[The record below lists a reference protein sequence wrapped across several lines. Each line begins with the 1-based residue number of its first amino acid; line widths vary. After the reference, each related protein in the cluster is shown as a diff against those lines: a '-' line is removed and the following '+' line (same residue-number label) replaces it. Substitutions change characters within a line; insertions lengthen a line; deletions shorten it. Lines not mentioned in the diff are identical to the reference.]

1 MAHKSAIRAAGL
13 KTIGKGRNGI
23 ASAESHA
30 KREDPVAQSRVVRPS
45 DPLAW
50 SKASGLTVQKVLEK
64 GQPPQDVV
72 CSPLDYVEAF
82 KAHKRKMGAGER
94 KGADL
99 GMEFKAIVSPDWL
112 AETGD
117 PRDRKNPRVQQ
128 LMIEAARWAESWGGE
143 GAVWAVRYD
152 TDEKGAGVVDLFMSP
167 VREQRHKNGSSKV
180 VISCRKAKEELLA
193 TERTLDP
200 EIRTSGAAMQSSWA
214 RWCQQTLDPRI
225 ERGQPK
231 AETGREHVHADIY
244 SKIANEARRAAL
256 ETVEAEKQE
265 MLAETRKLHQEAL
278 EESAEAK
285 RIKDAARRDA
295 QKMVMEAKKRGQDE
309 KQRIIAQAIEPEAMT
324 KVLDES
330 RQLRAENNSLHN
342 ENTRLRAEVSKW
354 RALVESMKATLAS
367 LFGSNMEAVRARVD
381 ADWAKDPKN
390 PDRGGQ
396 GYTRT

>member
-1 MAHKSAIRAAGL
+1 MAHKSAVRAAAL
-13 KTIGKGRNGI
+13 KTIGKGRGGI

-30 KREDPVAQSRVVRPS
+30 KREDPVAQSRVVQPS
-45 DPLAW
+45 DPIAW
-50 SKASGLTVQKVLEK
+50 SKAGGLTVQRVLEK

-72 CSPLDYVEAF
+72 CSHLDYVEAF

-99 GMEFKAIVSPDWL
+99 GMEFKVIVSPDWL

-117 PRDRKNPRVQQ
+117 PRDRKNPRIKQ
-128 LMIEAARWAESWGGE
+128 LMVEAALWAESWGGA
-143 GAVWAVRYD
+143 GAVWAARYD

-167 VREQRHKNGSSKV
+167 VREQKHKNGTSKA

-193 TERTLDP
+193 AERALDP
-200 EIRTSGAAMQSSWA
+200 TLKNSGAAMQSSWA
-214 RWCQQTLDPRI
+214 RWCQQKLDPRI
-225 ERGQPK
+225 ERGVSK
-231 AETGREHVHADIY
+231 ELTGRNHIHADVY
-244 SKIANEARRAAL
+244 AKTAEEARRAAV
-256 ETVEAEKQE
+256 EAVEAEKQE

-278 EESAEAK
+278 EANIEAK
-285 RIKDAARRDA
+285 RANDAARRDA
-295 QKMVMEAKKRGQDE
+295 QKIVMEAKKRGQDE

-324 KVLDES
+324 RVLDES

-354 RALVESMKATLAS
+354 RALIESMKATLAS
-367 LFGSNMEAVRARVD
+367 LFGSNVEAVSARVAD
-381 ADWAKDPKN
+381 DWAKNPKN
-390 PDRGGQ
+390 PDQGGQ

>member
-13 KTIGKGRNGI
+13 KTIGKGRSGI

-30 KREDPVAQSRVVRPS
+30 KREDPVAKSRVVSPS
-45 DPLAW
+45 APIAW
-50 SKASGLTVQKVLEK
+50 SKADGLTVQKVLKK

-72 CSPLDYVEAF
+72 CGPLDYVEAF
-82 KAHKRKMGAGER
+82 KAHKREMGASER
-94 KGADL
+94 KGADI
-99 GMEFKAIVSPDWL
+99 GTEFKAIVSPDWL
-112 AETGD
+112 AEIGD
-117 PRDRKNPRVQQ
+117 PRDENNPRVQQ
-128 LMIEAARWAESWGGE
+128 LVAEATAWAESWAGA
-143 GAVWAVRYD
+143 GAVWGWRYD

-167 VREQRHKNGSSKV
+167 VREQRHKNGSSKA

-193 TERTLDP
+193 TERALDP
-200 EIRTSGAAMQSSWA
+200 AIRTSGAAMQSSWA

-231 AETGREHVHADIY
+231 AETGRDHVHADVY
-244 SKIANEARRAAL
+244 AKTAEEARRAAV
-256 ETVEAEKQE
+256 EAVEAEKQE

-278 EESAEAK
+278 EANAEAK
-285 RIKDAARRDA
+285 RTNEAARRDA
-295 QKMVMEAKKRGQDE
+295 QKMVMEAKRRGQDE

-324 KVLDES
+324 RVLDES

-354 RALVESMKATLAS
+354 RALIESMKATLAS
-367 LFGSNMEAVRARVD
+367 LFGSNMEAVSARVAD
-381 ADWAKDPKN
+381 DWAKNPKN
-390 PDRGGQ
+390 PDQGGQ